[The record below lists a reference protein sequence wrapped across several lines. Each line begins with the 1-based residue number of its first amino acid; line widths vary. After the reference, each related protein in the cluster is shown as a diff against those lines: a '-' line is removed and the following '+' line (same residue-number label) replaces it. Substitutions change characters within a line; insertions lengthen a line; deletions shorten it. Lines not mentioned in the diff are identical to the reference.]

1 VKKLMKVLMILAIS
15 MIIISART
23 GNVQAQ
29 LKDLFYDQF
38 AYQAVDP
45 LVWYY
50 PSHLSQNGTPKIM
63 GRTQYRIS
71 PMVQSS
77 YNEAKIEVDSYTK
90 NGAYFSGTDLA
101 TKDSFGMND
110 GRLIFT
116 VRARMY
122 NPVPRGMVGMIFLQG
137 ASGNTDE
144 QITFEF
150 QTNDLSQVHTR
161 IFTRSQPD
169 DGLPIAYDLSSL
181 ANTYHTYVIEI
192 TSSEVIWKVDDVEV
206 RRSRDVPT
214 GPVQLHFSMWVPDSS
229 WADAYDAGLQPTNV
243 LVNNQK
249 GTFLIDYALVQSEG
263 IVTSVTDVET
273 PDKINIYPNPAHGR
287 INFSDPQD
295 VKDVSIYTMTGN
307 KVIDEKEVTS
317 SLSLAGL
324 PSGLYTV
331 KIKIDG
337 GYYFR
342 KLIIE

>member
-1 VKKLMKVLMILAIS
+1 MILAIS
-15 MIIISART
+15 MIIIFART

-29 LKDLFYDQF
+29 LKDLFYDHF

-45 LVWYY
+45 QIWYY
-50 PSHLSQNGTPKIM
+50 PSHSNVM
-63 GRTQYRIS
+63 GRTIYRVS
-71 PMVQSS
+71 YLPASS
-77 YNEAKIEVDSYTK
+77 YNEADIVAESYTK
-90 NGAYFSGTDLA
+90 EGSYFLGTDVA
-101 TKDSFGMND
+101 TKSSFNISD
-110 GRLIFT
+110 GKLIFT

-122 NPVPRGMVGMIFLQG
+122 NPAPRGIVGMIFLQG
-137 ASGNTDE
+137 VSGNSDE

-150 QTNDLSQVHTR
+150 QTNDLSLVHTG
-161 IFTRSQPD
+161 IFTKARPD

-192 TSSEVIWKVDDVEV
+192 SSSEVIWKVDDVEI
-206 RRSRDVPT
+206 RRSYDVPT
-214 GPVQLHFSMWVPDSS
+214 GPVQLHFSMWVPASDWLS
-229 WADAYDAGLQPTNV
+229 AYDAGLQPTNV

-273 PDKINIYPNPAHGR
+273 PDKINIYPNPAHDR